1 MACGIESIRSWPDN
15 LLPPAH
21 PHNPLC
27 QSSSRHAPCSAVY
40 ACEIG
45 ETQHGRIACA
55 TAHERLALTQVDKAT
70 KEYWSQLWQDSPG
83 VRESGAAGDSYLDGL
98 LRQFFGEHLGNMP
111 SGASLIEVGCGN
123 SVWLPYFAQQHGCRV
138 AGIDYSEAGCQ
149 SARAI
154 LQRECVE
161 GSVHCAD
168 VFAPPPELFRRF
180 DVVVSTGVI
189 EHFAETVSI
198 VQAIA
203 KLARPGGLVLTT
215 IPNLAGWLGTVQRR
229 LDRDVY
235 EKHIPLCCEDVRA
248 AHEQA
253 GLIVRRCTY
262 IGTLDFH
269 MCNLNATDVHSVAG
283 QSKRFALHGL
293 MALSRVLWWGEK
305 KFGAI
310 SPNRRTASGVV
321 CAAYLPVR

>member
-1 MACGIESIRSWPDN
+1 
-15 LLPPAH
+15 
-21 PHNPLC
+21 
-27 QSSSRHAPCSAVY
+27 
-40 ACEIG
+40 
-45 ETQHGRIACA
+45 
-55 TAHERLALTQVDKAT
+55 LTQVDKAT
-70 KEYWSQLWQDSPG
+70 REYWSQLWQHSPR
-83 VRESGAAGDSYLDGL
+83 VPEPADAGATYLNEL
-98 LRQFFGEHLGNMP
+98 LRQFFGEHLSHVP
-111 SGASLIEVGCGN
+111 SGSSLIEVGCGN
-123 SVWLPYFAQQHGCRV
+123 SAWLPHFAQHHGCRV
-138 AGIDYSEAGCQ
+138 AGIDYSEAGCE

-161 GSVHCAD
+161 GSVYCAD

-229 LDRDVY
+229 LDRHVY
-235 EKHIPLCCEDVRA
+235 EKHIPLRCEDVRA

-253 GLIVRRCTY
+253 GLMVLRCAY

-269 MCNLNATDVHSVAG
+269 MCNLNATDVHSAVG
-283 QSKRFALHGL
+283 QSKRLALHAL

-310 SPNRRTASGVV
+310 SPNRLTASGVV
-321 CAAYLPVR
+321 CAACLPAR